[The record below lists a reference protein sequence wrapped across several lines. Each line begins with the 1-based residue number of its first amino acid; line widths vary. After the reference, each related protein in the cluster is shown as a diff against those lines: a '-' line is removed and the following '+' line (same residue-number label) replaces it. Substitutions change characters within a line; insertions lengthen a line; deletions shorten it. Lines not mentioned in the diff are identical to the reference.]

1 MYKKIYKCP
10 LDDIILTSDGTY
22 LTGLYF
28 KNSNDAKK
36 HINDYIE
43 KDLEIFDETIKWLDI
58 YFSGNNPN
66 FTPKYKIKLTDF
78 EQQVTDIM
86 NKIPFGKTITY
97 GQVAEIIAKKKG
109 IEKMSSQAVGNAVGK
124 NPICIIIPCHRVMGK
139 DNNLTGYGGG
149 LKNKIGLLQIEGNDI
164 SKYKMPKKGNK
175 L

>member
-1 MYKKIYKCP
+1 MTYSLRYKTP
-10 LDDIILTSDGTY
+10 VGFDDIVLYSDGEY
-22 LTGLYF
+22 LTGLIF
-28 KNSNDAKK
+28 DNDKTDFNYKK
-36 HINDYIE
+36 LDV
-43 KDLEIFDETIKWLDI
+43 FDETIKWLDI

-97 GQVAEIIAKKKG
+97 GQIAEIIAKKKG

-139 DNNLTGYGGG
+139 NNNLTGYGGG

-164 SKYKMPKKGNK
+164 SKYKMLKKGNK

>member
-10 LDDIILTSDGTY
+10 LDDIILTSDGIY

-36 HINDYIE
+36 HIDNYTE

-86 NKIPFGKTITY
+86 NL
-97 GQVAEIIAKKKG
+97 KKQLHMDK
-109 IEKMSSQAVGNAVGK
+109 SQKSLQRKKVLK
-124 NPICIIIPCHRVMGK
+124 KCHHK
-139 DNNLTGYGGG
+139 
-149 LKNKIGLLQIEGNDI
+149 Q
-164 SKYKMPKKGNK
+164 
-175 L
+175 